1 MSNQLRKILEKQ
13 PVETSAP
20 CRIDMGGTLDIP
32 IFYYYLRD
40 LNPCTFNIALEL
52 RTRVRLMPFTN
63 GLIKISSHGFK
74 DAEFPADTAPF
85 DHPLGLICAT
95 AAYFNAA
102 GVHIQIESKSPPRS
116 ALGGSSSATVAL
128 VAAFLSL
135 SQQHLRADNVLN
147 RRKIALLAYN
157 IEETVAGVPC
167 GIQDQLAAAY
177 GGVNAWYL
185 RANPEKSEF
194 SKKVAVKKYFHKKLE
209 QHLLLAYCGVPHE
222 SKDINGQWV
231 RQFLAGNYR
240 RHWAEIID
248 CTQSFVEAISKKD
261 FKLAVSCL
269 NRETELRREMTSEV
283 LDGVGQA
290 LVSTAVRHECGA
302 RFTGAGGGGCIWAL
316 GQPEDIDRLKKV
328 WEETLSSTDDGCL
341 LDVNID
347 SRGVIIH

>member
-1 MSNQLRKILEKQ
+1 MSNQLKKVLEAQ

-32 IFYYYLRD
+32 TFFYPLRH
-40 LNPCTFNIALEL
+40 LNPCTFNIALGL
-52 RTRVRLMPFTN
+52 RTRVRLKPYTN
-63 GLIKISSHGFK
+63 GLIKISSRGFN
-74 DAEFPADTAPF
+74 DVEFPADTAPF

-95 AAYFNAA
+95 AAYFNVG

-135 SQQHLRADNVLN
+135 RNQHLKADKVLN
-147 RRKIALLAYN
+147 RRKITMLAYTL
-157 IEETVAGVPC
+157 EQTAAGVPC

-185 RANPEKSEF
+185 RADPEKSEF
-194 SKKVAVKKYFHKKLE
+194 SRKVAVKKQFHKIFE

-231 RQFLAGNYR
+231 KQFLAGNYR

-248 CTQSFVEAISKKD
+248 CTQSFVEAISRQD
-261 FKLAVSCL
+261 VKLAVACM
-269 NRETELRREMTSEV
+269 NREMSLRREMTPEV
-283 LDGVGQA
+283 LNDVGEA
-290 LVSTAVRHECGA
+290 LVNMAVKNGCGA

-316 GQPEDIDRLKKV
+316 GAAENIDRLKKV
-328 WEETLSSTDDGCL
+328 WDETLSITDGGCL

-347 SRGVIIH
+347 SRGVVVH